1 MIILFL
7 PTRERRAIECVVLR
21 MASLEASFLDG
32 IFPLILNSKIKENYH
47 TMSYVED
54 IVRYFSPQLQKLYS
68 KIWSLH
74 SLKDRG

>member
-1 MIILFL
+1 
-7 PTRERRAIECVVLR
+7 

-68 KIWSLH
+68 KI
-74 SLKDRG
+74 